1 MTTLFQPSTPIIKS
15 PLNDAVSSVEL
26 LWIVGDDLEVV
37 NDARV
42 SYDKFHSAWDEPA
55 DRYLNEFLAWH
66 NHWTPFAGNA
76 IKFKF
81 TMPLFIAREWY
92 RHEEGFVRN
101 EVSRR
106 YIKTPP
112 QMYVPGSLR
121 AAGSATGNKQGSLG
135 EHSDGQY
142 WATKGYKQSLVALN
156 LYDDM
161 ITAGIAPEQARI
173 YLPQNMY
180 TSFRETANL
189 AAYARL
195 CELRLNPAV
204 MPETKA
210 YAQAVFDI
218 LHEFFPVSLD
228 TYAERW
234 EVVREAINAA
244 YERKRQARNS
254 AGGIV

>member
-1 MTTLFQPSTPIIKS
+1 MTTLFQPTE
-15 PLNDAVSSVEL
+15 PLYQDPLQDGISRVEL
-26 LWIVGDDLEVV
+26 LWLVGDDLEVV

-42 SYDKFHSAWDEPA
+42 SYDKFHDTWQQPA
-55 DRYLNEFLAWH
+55 DQYLNEHLAWH

-76 IKFKF
+76 IKLRI
-81 TMPLFIAREWY
+81 TMPLFIVREWY

-106 YIKTPP
+106 YVSTPP
-112 QMYVPGSLR
+112 EVYYPKLLR
-121 AAGSATGNKQGSLG
+121 QKGGVNKQGSLPDA
-135 EHSDGQY
+135 HPDSAY
-142 WATKGYKQSLVALN
+142 WAHKGANRVDSSLLLYNEMIEAGVA
-156 LYDDM
+156 
-161 ITAGIAPEQARI
+161 AEQARI

-204 MPETKA
+204 MPETRA

-228 TYAERW
+228 TYQERW
-234 EVVREAINAA
+234 AVVREAISNAYDA
-244 YERKRQARNS
+244 KRAKRISN
-254 AGGIV
+254 A